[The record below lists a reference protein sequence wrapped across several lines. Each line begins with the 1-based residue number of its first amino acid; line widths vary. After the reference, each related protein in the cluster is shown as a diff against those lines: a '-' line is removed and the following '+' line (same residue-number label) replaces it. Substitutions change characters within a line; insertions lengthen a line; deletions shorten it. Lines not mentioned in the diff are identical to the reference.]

1 MRRKYISGIF
11 LMVCS
16 LGGSNSG
23 FRAISKKLLGVSAS
37 SKGSVNPFFGLKE
50 DATPFPGHLWRP
62 HLATGD
68 RYKNKPEPK
77 KSGAGVFFSSYLPMG
92 RRGTFCRAH
101 LPAICN
107 SALPPFISPG
117 ERQVRSRVKVLV
129 GLRKGRVTN
138 FLCVVRAAP

>member
-1 MRRKYISGIF
+1 MF
-11 LMVCS
+11 L
-16 LGGSNSG
+16 
-23 FRAISKKLLGVSAS
+23 AISKKLLGVSAS
-37 SKGSVNPFFGLKE
+37 SKGSVNPLFGVKE
-50 DATPFPGHLWRP
+50 DAIPFAAHLWRP

-68 RYKNKPEPK
+68 RYKNKPELK
-77 KSGAGVFFSSYLPMG
+77 NSGAGVFFSSYLPMG
-92 RRGTFCRAH
+92 RRGTLGTAR

-138 FLCVVRAAP
+138 FLCVARAAP